1 MSSERPNRRSSDRG
15 AHACRPLETS
25 TQKVLACGVM
35 VGAKIAAL
43 SAEQLP
49 WTAAFSLSLGA
60 RHIASTLAQGTYAVC
75 ALEYLADRPRVT
87 VTDA

>member
-1 MSSERPNRRSSDRG
+1 MKGRTVAVPIAVPTRVVRWKRPHKKCLLVASWWV
-15 AHACRPLETS
+15 
-25 TQKVLACGVM
+25 QKHH
-35 VGAKIAAL
+35 AL
-43 SAEQLP
+43 SAEPLP

>member
-35 VGAKIAAL
+35 VGAKPLHCPL
-43 SAEQLP
+43 SRSRGRLHSLCRWARAISRPP
-49 WTAAFSLSLGA
+49 WRRVPTPCVHWSTSPID
-60 RHIASTLAQGTYAVC
+60 RASQ
-75 ALEYLADRPRVT
+75 
-87 VTDA
+87 